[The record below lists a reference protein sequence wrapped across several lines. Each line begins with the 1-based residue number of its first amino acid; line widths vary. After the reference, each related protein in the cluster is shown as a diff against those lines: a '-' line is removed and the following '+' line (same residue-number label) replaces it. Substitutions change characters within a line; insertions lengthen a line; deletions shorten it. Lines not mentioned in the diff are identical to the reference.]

1 MKMRHD
7 SLWVWVVMGGVRSAP
22 RHCRV
27 SPRRAWKG
35 YGHTT
40 LHPETGR
47 VFSPARLYKPTS
59 AEGIDTVLYFSQ
71 NFTSVRCVSAVSACS
86 VAPSAWPALA
96 SPLSKVQRLL
106 RMCHERL
113 SMILFAMVHG
123 LLRLHDGVHDVSGGG
138 RLGIQHGHTHERSKC
153 KQNEGTTVEF
163 ASHVCLPFLVRIHCR
178 KRL

>member
-1 MKMRHD
+1 MRERSVGMFRGD
-7 SLWVWVVMGGVRSAP
+7 GGVARFSMLNGFGQMRNRFLP
-22 RHCRV
+22 M
-27 SPRRAWKG
+27 RA
-35 YGHTT
+35 
-40 LHPETGR
+40 
-47 VFSPARLYKPTS
+47 F
-59 AEGIDTVLYFSQ
+59 
-71 NFTSVRCVSAVSACS
+71 
-86 VAPSAWPALA
+86 A